1 MRADLKYLLDNY
13 TILKYLTKKLMEDDK
28 KIKEEVK
35 NEIKGE
41 FTEITQEE
49 LDALWNEIYNR
60 VFGNQALHIAK
71 NNGIKFK

>member
-1 MRADLKYLLDNY
+1 MRAD
-13 TILKYLTKKLMEDDK
+13 LKYLTKKLMEDDK

-60 VFGNQALHIAK
+60 VFGN
-71 NNGIKFK
+71 